1 MKTKA
6 KVVQVQQV
14 DKNIPIEF
22 YRIEAIGDLFEV
34 EGHYQYDFYQIYW
47 FTTVLVPH
55 HQEIDFISYPVKA
68 QEIWIIYP
76 GQVHQLDTRYSKG
89 YCLAIDKNYFHSVL
103 FKEAKQQFFTGH
115 NQLKFEVTAEES
127 LRLEYLHLLIEIE
140 FNTHKRPTVLEQYL
154 QLYIVHLQDL
164 PLIAEKHIV
173 LDERMHKLL
182 QLIEEHYITQRKNE
196 FYADQVA
203 LSVKRMNEILYHVI
217 GKTLK
222 QQLQERL
229 LLEAKRLVGYSEE
242 NIQTIADALNFSEV
256 SYFNRFF
263 KKLTHQTP
271 KDFRAQVKKSKD
283 KSYKDKFYS
292 LTSTYFCTFRK
303 RV

>member
-6 KVVQVQQV
+6 KVVQVQQM

-22 YRIEAIGDLFEV
+22 YRIEESIDLFEF

-47 FTTVLVPH
+47 FVSVDTPQEH
-55 HQEIDFISYPVKA
+55 EIDFISYPIKP

-76 GQVHQLDTRYSKG
+76 GQVHHFDPRFSKG
-89 YCLAIDKNYFHSVL
+89 YCLVIDKHYFNSVL

-115 NQLKFEVTAEES
+115 NQLKFTVTTQENQ
-127 LRLEYLHLLIEIE
+127 RLEYLHLLIEIE
-140 FNTHKRPTVLEQYL
+140 FNSFKRPMVLEQYL
-154 QLYIVHLQDL
+154 QLYVVHLQDL
-164 PLIAEKHIV
+164 PRIEERHMV
-173 LDERMHKLL
+173 LDERLHKLL

-196 FYADQVA
+196 FYADQVS
-203 LSVKRMNEILYHVI
+203 LSVKRMNEILFHAI

-229 LLEAKRLVGYSEE
+229 LLEAKRLVGYSQE
-242 NIQTIADALNFSEV
+242 NIQTIADTLNFSEV

-263 KKLTHQTP
+263 KKLTQQTP
-271 KDFRAQVKKSKD
+271 KEFREEVKK
-283 KSYKDKFYS
+283 
-292 LTSTYFCTFRK
+292 
-303 RV
+303 VQG